1 MNFKNLL
8 TITVFFFAG
17 CTSNNSDNDASSYTT
32 PSSNLPAPQPII
44 FTVDSIFPHD
54 KEAFTQGLQF
64 YNGKLYEGTG
74 ELNQSS
80 LRIVNIK
87 SGIPEK
93 KYTITDPK
101 IFGEGITI
109 FNNKIYQLTWQ
120 NNKVFVY
127 DLNNI
132 SKPVETLNW
141 KYEGWGITNDGKSLI
156 ISDGSDKLYYVL
168 PDDTSKDM
176 RVLKIL

>member
-1 MNFKNLL
+1 MKNLL
-8 TITVFFFAG
+8 TIAMLFFTA

-32 PSSNLPAPQPII
+32 PASNLPAPQPII
-44 FTVDSIFPHD
+44 FMVDSIYPHD

-141 KYEGWGITNDGKSLI
+141 KYKGWGITNDGKS
-156 ISDGSDKLYYVL
+156 
-168 PDDTSKDM
+168 
-176 RVLKIL
+176 